1 MADLDITAADEHVYD
16 VTITDD
22 DGRRSGH
29 RVTVPVRFLTDHGL
43 AASQEPLLVRASMV
57 YLLERESPSSVL
69 AAFTLDDITR
79 YFPGYPDEIAAR
91 L

>member
-1 MADLDITAADEHVYD
+1 MAEVDITASDEHVYD

-22 DGRRSGH
+22 DGRLSRH
-29 RVTVPVRFLTDHGL
+29 RVTVPVRFLTDLGL

-57 YLLERESPSSVL
+57 YLLEREPPSSVL

-79 YFPGYPDEIAAR
+79 YLPAYPSDIAAH